1 MKCILMN
8 KNTEVLLA
16 EYDSATGVFMKI
28 LDVYNILYAPYIIT
42 NFYNKDNLNDDSFR
56 TNLSNWFKGR
66 GIPLWRDSLDLLLHR
81 LNILAPTEL
90 LDKAFG
96 LSLSY

>member
-42 NFYNKDNLNDDSFR
+42 NFYKM
-56 TNLSNWFKGR
+56 
-66 GIPLWRDSLDLLLHR
+66 
-81 LNILAPTEL
+81 
-90 LDKAFG
+90 
-96 LSLSY
+96 